1 MSVVSAEFVGQGVT
15 PFIRQGPKDEH
26 GPPIITVC
34 VLEEEDQQGR
44 LPFSVGKVLLL
55 EILEL

>member
-1 MSVVSAEFVGQGVT
+1 MSVVSAEFVEQGVT
-15 PFIRQGPKDEH
+15 PFMRRVPKDEH
-26 GPPIITVC
+26 GPPIIIVC
-34 VLEEEDQQGR
+34 VLEEEDRQGR